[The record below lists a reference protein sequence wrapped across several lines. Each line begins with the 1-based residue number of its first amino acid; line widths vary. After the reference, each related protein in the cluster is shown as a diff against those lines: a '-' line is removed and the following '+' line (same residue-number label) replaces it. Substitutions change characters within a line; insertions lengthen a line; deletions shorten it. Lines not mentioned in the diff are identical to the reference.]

1 MNLDLLLNCNIFR
14 GISKEQIQ
22 TLLSSLKYKLKNY
35 DKNEVI
41 YRTGDR
47 VTSLGI
53 VMSGSVTIEYY
64 DIWGNKSILDKLS
77 SPQVFGETYACLSDE
92 PIMVDAVATEPAQIL
107 LIEIASILEFPH
119 PCCSFH
125 NQLVKNLLIIAA
137 QKNLVL
143 SHRIFHTSSKSI
155 RSRILSFL
163 SFQAKKRGKLEFSIA
178 FDRQQLADYLNVD
191 RSALSNEISKM
202 QKEGIIK
209 VNKNHFVILKELM
222 E

>member
-1 MNLDLLLNCNIFR
+1 MNLDLLINCNIFN
-14 GISKEQIQ
+14 GITKTQLE
-22 TLLSSLKYKLKNY
+22 TLFSTLHHRLKFFK
-35 DKNEVI
+35 KNEVI
-41 YRTGDR
+41 YRAGDR
-47 VTSLGI
+47 VNSLGV
-53 VMSGSVTIEYY
+53 VMSGSVTIAYY

-77 SPQVFGETYACLSDE
+77 APQVFGETYACLSEE
-92 PIMVDAVATEPAQIL
+92 PIMVDVVATEDSQIL
-107 LIEIASILEFPH
+107 LIEIASILEFH
-119 PCCSFH
+119 HTNSAFH
-125 NQLVKNLLIIAA
+125 NQLVKNLLIIAT

-191 RSALSNEISKM
+191 RSALSNEISKL

-209 VNKNHFVILKELM
+209 VNKNHFVILKELLQ
-222 E
+222 